1 VDIPDGFSWHLW
13 NSAGFGAT
21 GFVCNTYL
29 YCKCSGS
36 KPLQRGNIQDTFTDL
51 KTNNGTEEACCVG
64 AHHPT
69 IACLAAWVQVG
80 QETVPQSS
88 LLVYKPIYVIV
99 DISMVN
105 TYIYIFQPTETHHQ
119 LVILVGGFNPSK
131 KI

>member
-1 VDIPDGFSWHLW
+1 MLRIQ
-13 NSAGFGAT
+13 T
-21 GFVCNTYL
+21 
-29 YCKCSGS
+29 
-36 KPLQRGNIQDTFTDL
+36 LQRGNIQDTFTDL

-88 LLVYKPIYVIV
+88 LLVHKPIYVIV

-131 KI
+131 KNMSSSVGIMKFPTEWKHKSHVPNHQPVIG